1 MAHNFHDNQGWLIFG
16 VEGHMGIHWPTPL
29 PVPMFFWSATF
40 AHPFTMGGNQ
50 KPNVMLNGNPSVVDK
65 HEPKFLWPHIG
76 FIPDFMDL
84 LTPLHLAFGSQQCW
98 LPRLAVHICG
108 TPAAPTVIGGPASV
122 NLDCW
127 EFCKLPTSFI
137 LQPGTVQT
145 TPSPEDYKYGA
156 IRYAVD
162 AAIDL
167 ALFFATGGLNKK
179 GAFVFGKAGI
189 REANERFQR
198 EAVQAVRDKLL
209 SDAGKEGM
217 DNITRELWKPLR
229 DKVLGKLWDPPSGKV
244 GWADFAR
251 KRMQDLTG
259 FNPAE
264 FAAAAATGQD
274 LPDLKFDPKK
284 ALEEA
289 TKKIIPVTGP
299 AKDGYDLLPEQQ
311 RQAEQDAWKERQEAL
326 LKEKQKNAG
335 GGGSW

>member
-1 MAHNFHDNQGWLIFG
+1 MAHNFHDNQGWLILG
-16 VEGHMGIHWPTPL
+16 VEGHMGIHWPTPI
-29 PVPMFFWSATF
+29 PVPLFFWSATF
-40 AHPFTMGGNQ
+40 VHPFTMGGNQ
-50 KPNVMLNGNPSVVDK
+50 KPNVKLNGNPSVVDK

-76 FIPDFMDL
+76 FVPDFMDL
-84 LTPLHLAFGSQQCW
+84 LTPLHIAFGSQQCW

-145 TPSPEDYKYGA
+145 TPSPQDYAFGA

-167 ALFFATGGLNKK
+167 VLFFATGGHKDLAFAFNKTGVNK
-179 GAFVFGKAGI
+179 L
-189 REANERFQR
+189 ANQFM
-198 EAVQAVRDKLL
+198 RDSVEQVMKDGLEHM
-209 SDAGKEGM
+209 GKEGF
-217 DNITRELWKPLR
+217 DNITRQMYKPLR
-229 DKVLGKLWDPPSGKV
+229 DKILGKLWSPPKSAAD
-244 GWADFAR
+244 WADFAR
-251 KRMQDLTG
+251 KRLQDLSG
-259 FNPAE
+259 FNPAD

-289 TKKIIPVTGP
+289 AKKVVPISGP

-326 LKEKQKNAG
+326 QKEQQKKAG
-335 GGGSW
+335 N